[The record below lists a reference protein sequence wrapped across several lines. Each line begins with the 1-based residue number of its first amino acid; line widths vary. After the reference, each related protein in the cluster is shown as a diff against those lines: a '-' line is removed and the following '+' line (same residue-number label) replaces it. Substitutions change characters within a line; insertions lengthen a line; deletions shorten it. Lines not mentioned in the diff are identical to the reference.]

1 MADTE
6 KREPEPLESRPAED
20 EREPQQEETERE
32 PAADGDDEEEI
43 EAMKKRVQEMEA
55 EAARLREMQSQLDS
69 QSENLRESKEDI
81 DNRSIFVGNVDYG
94 ASPEEI
100 QAHFQT
106 CGSINRVT
114 ILLDKFTGQP
124 KGYAYVEFA
133 EPSLVTQAL
142 VLNESVFRSRNLKVC
157 TRSCEMV
164 EGGTLTIETTG
175 RSQANKPPWHEPRRT
190 WRWSRRTSRSWW
202 TLRRLWRSS
211 HARRLWWP
219 PWWLPTQ
226 RWRLPRR
233 LPWRSWRSSRR
244 LQPIL
249 SNDQREQNS
258 TQRAL
263 RSHRLQTTCGK
274 SSCEAKI
281 PMASRKWQEPH
292 VCVLGKKAMR
302 RGVLLFSTTTTT
314 IHACAIALKR

>member
-1 MADTE
+1 MADVE
-6 KREPEPLESRPAED
+6 KRETEPMETRATEDDRERQPEQVPEAE
-20 EREPQQEETERE
+20 
-32 PAADGDDEEEI
+32 AAGEGEGEGDDEEEI

-157 TRSCEMV
+157 CARLNDSLKELSAD
-164 EGGTLTIETTG
+164 TLLAG
-175 RSQANKPPWHEPRRT
+175 RP
-190 WRWSRRTSRSWW
+190 
-202 TLRRLWRSS
+202 
-211 HARRLWWP
+211 
-219 PWWLPTQ
+219 
-226 RWRLPRR
+226 
-233 LPWRSWRSSRR
+233 
-244 LQPIL
+244 
-249 SNDQREQNS
+249 
-258 TQRAL
+258 
-263 RSHRLQTTCGK
+263 
-274 SSCEAKI
+274 
-281 PMASRKWQEPH
+281 
-292 VCVLGKKAMR
+292 
-302 RGVLLFSTTTTT
+302 
-314 IHACAIALKR
+314 